1 MIMVF
6 NIVRYEFRSLLRDKK
21 LIITGFIFLLLVSLS
36 IVGGYRHYHQ
46 ITRDRQESQNLVRK
60 SWLNQR
66 EKNPHSAA
74 HYGTFAYRPMSV
86 LSFFDLGI
94 DTYAGNSIYLEAHRQ
109 NEPRFSVA
117 SESSSIIRFGELTV
131 AFILQ
136 VILPLFIFFIGFNII
151 SKEREDNT
159 LKIIFSQG
167 IDMKRL
173 AWAKLIALLGLI
185 CMLLIPIFI
194 GILIL
199 GYKTLSEP
207 DGFLFPSRVS
217 ILFLTYFLYVF
228 ILCAITVC
236 ISAMMK
242 NSRNAL
248 LLLLGVWIFSCII
261 LPKVSANIGESI
273 HQAPS
278 GFEFREAISKDE
290 KNGIDGHNPADKR
303 FDDLRDSVLRKY
315 NAKSVK
321 ELPVNFDAIAMQ
333 EGERYSSMVYNK
345 HFTALRKDYL
355 IQNSVSQFAGLVDPY
370 LAVRNFSMSLS
381 GSDLRSAFAFQEQ
394 AELYRFN
401 MVKYLNNYLRDF
413 SRTGEWDK
421 TAPSSIYSKI
431 PDFTFIPNSTSTV
444 LLHNILSIISLLI
457 WTIACIIGL
466 SSLNNKVN

>member
-1 MIMVF
+1 
-6 NIVRYEFRSLLRDKK
+6 LLRDKK

-261 LPKVSANIGESI
+261 LPKVSANIRYEVFYRCR
-273 HQAPS
+273 P
-278 GFEFREAISKDE
+278 
-290 KNGIDGHNPADKR
+290 P
-303 FDDLRDSVLRKY
+303 L
-315 NAKSVK
+315 
-321 ELPVNFDAIAMQ
+321 NFQ
-333 EGERYSSMVYNK
+333 W
-345 HFTALRKDYL
+345 
-355 IQNSVSQFAGLVDPY
+355 Q
-370 LAVRNFSMSLS
+370 
-381 GSDLRSAFAFQEQ
+381 
-394 AELYRFN
+394 
-401 MVKYLNNYLRDF
+401 
-413 SRTGEWDK
+413 
-421 TAPSSIYSKI
+421 
-431 PDFTFIPNSTSTV
+431 
-444 LLHNILSIISLLI
+444 
-457 WTIACIIGL
+457 
-466 SSLNNKVN
+466 